1 MNDVVSIK
9 DVNYKRSDWKV
20 GRVTELIYSKDSQ
33 VRAGKVNIVSKK
45 RIISLK
51 RPVNKLLP
59 LEVVD
64 EKKGEVPTFID
75 QECSGTECRGNVT

>member
-1 MNDVVSIK
+1 MLIINVRIGKLD
-9 DVNYKRSDWKV
+9 
-20 GRVTELIYSKDSQ
+20 ELQSLFTVKT
-33 VRAGKVNIVSKK
+33 VRLEAGKVNIVSKK

>member
-1 MNDVVSIK
+1 MLIINVRIGKLD
-9 DVNYKRSDWKV
+9 
-20 GRVTELIYSKDSQ
+20 ELQSLFTVKT
-33 VRAGKVNIVSKK
+33 VRLEAGKVNIVSKK

-51 RPVNKLLP
+51 RLVNKLLP